1 MHRVNS
7 VFAAS
12 SCYGNVDQGT
22 MIAKIGEEFY
32 REGYECGKKFYVRC
46 IEGLNTTTCRG
57 DGTNFVTVKIVGLC
71 SSSECPSSS
80 FSISLSKEAFN
91 KIAYPG
97 QRIIRAELE
106 V

>member
-1 MHRVNS
+1 
-7 VFAAS
+7 
-12 SCYGNVDQGT
+12 

-46 IEGLNTTTCRG
+46 VEGLNTTTCRG

-97 QRIIRAELE
+97 QRTIPAELE